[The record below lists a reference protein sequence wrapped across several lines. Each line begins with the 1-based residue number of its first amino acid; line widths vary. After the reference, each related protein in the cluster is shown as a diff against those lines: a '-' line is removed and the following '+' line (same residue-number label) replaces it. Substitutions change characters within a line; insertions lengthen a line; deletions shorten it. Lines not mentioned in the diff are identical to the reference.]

1 MVASSKSQVV
11 AEQRPPAAAGGGG
24 QAYDGAVSIGGVGL
38 QVVEG
43 LAVLATIPAVLFARE
58 LWRLSRITDVLF
70 SSFVCW
76 YVMCFLFSVFCV
88 VCTSQCCTVI
98 MYNSF

>member
-1 MVASSKSQVV
+1 MAAQTFKSEPADAPPATIAEVEKVVASSKSQVV
-11 AEQRPPAAAGGGG
+11 AEQRPPVAAGGGG

-58 LWRLSRITDVLF
+58 LWGFYLIVSINIK
-70 SSFVCW
+70 
-76 YVMCFLFSVFCV
+76 Y
-88 VCTSQCCTVI
+88 Q
-98 MYNSF
+98 